1 MPRYLHPAL
10 VVADGWADYELLATG
25 DGMKKER
32 WGRFVLVRPDPQALW
47 PHTPAGGPDGWGDDV
62 DAFYRRS
69 SDGGGRW
76 DVRRKLPEA
85 WTVGWHGLSFRIR
98 PTAFKHTGLFPEQAA
113 NWAWMQERLRAWTA
127 ADDRTRRSNEPAATP
142 RVLNLFGYT
151 GAATVACA
159 AVGAAVTHVDAA
171 KGMVAWCRDN
181 AEASGLADAPIR
193 YLVDDVVKFAER
205 ERRRGSRYEGILLD
219 PPVYGRGKDGQM
231 WRIEADLA
239 PLLAVLK
246 DLLADRAAFFLL
258 NTYTAGLSPVAAGNL
273 VQDALAGRGGALSV
287 GEIGLPVLREDRV
300 LPCGV
305 FARWN
310 GDAA

>member
-1 MPRYLHPAL
+1 MPRYDHPAL
-10 VVADGWADYELLATG
+10 VLAEGWGDYELLATG

-32 WGRFVLVRPDPQALW
+32 WGRHVLVRPDPQALW
-47 PHTPAGGPDGWGDDV
+47 PKPDLGGPEGWGEDV
-62 DAFYRRS
+62 DAVYYRS
-69 SDGGGRW
+69 GEGGGAWEVYTR
-76 DVRRKLPEA
+76 LPDA
-85 WTVGWHGLSFRIR
+85 WTVGWRGLTFGIR
-98 PTAFKHTGLFPEQAA
+98 PTGFKHTGLFPEQAA
-113 NWAWMQERLRAWTA
+113 NWAWMQERLRAWTNR
-127 ADDRTRRSNEPAATP
+127 DDRDRRPDEPVAAP

-151 GAATVACA
+151 GGATVACA

-181 AEASGLADAPIR
+181 AELSGLKDAPIR

-231 WRIEADLA
+231 WRIESDLV
-239 PLLAVLK
+239 PLLDVLK
-246 DLLADRAAFFLL
+246 DLLADRPAFFLL

-273 VQDALAGRGGALSV
+273 LQDALAGRGGHLAV
-287 GEIGLPVLREDRV
+287 GEIGLAVAAEDRV

-305 FARWN
+305 FGRWSA
-310 GDAA
+310 G